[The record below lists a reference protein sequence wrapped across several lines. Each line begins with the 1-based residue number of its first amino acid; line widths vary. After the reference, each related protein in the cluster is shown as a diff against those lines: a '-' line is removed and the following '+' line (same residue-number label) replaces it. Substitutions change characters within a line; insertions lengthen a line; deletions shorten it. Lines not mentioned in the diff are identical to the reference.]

1 MCTARAHACG
11 ARQDRGI
18 SRRHVERERRLC
30 VRHAGAAGHSSLACH
45 TRGHCRYDF
54 VDPSTLHATL
64 ETQRIGGLF
73 LAGQINGTTGYE
85 EAAAQGV
92 VAGVSL
98 CGREGVYAVPSG
110 AVEPCQPLHVAWRGV
125 AGRGVAWR
133 GASVVQCGV
142 VWCGAVWGDA
152 SVLFRLVQA
161 QMRRARSWAS
171 HHCCLAVPTRT

>member
-1 MCTARAHACG
+1 MHAVH
-11 ARQDRGI
+11 DRTVACI
-18 SRRHVERERRLC
+18 SRRHVERERRSC
-30 VRHAGAAGHSSLACH
+30 VRHAGAAGHSLACH

-92 VAGVSL
+92 VAGASL

-133 GASVVQCGV
+133 GASV
-142 VWCGAVWGDA
+142 
-152 SVLFRLVQA
+152 LFRLLQA
-161 QMRRARSWAS
+161 QMQRARSWAS

>member
-92 VAGVSL
+92 VAGASL

-125 AGRGVAWR
+125 ALRDVAWRGVAWCE
-133 GASVVQCGV
+133 CGV
-142 VWCGAVWGDA
+142 VRCGAVWGGA

-161 QMRRARSWAS
+161 RMRRARSWAS
-171 HHCCLAVPTRT
+171 HRCCLAVPTRT